1 MISNT
6 TPAARFVHK
15 GSVVVRIVVRIVYV
29 VVYVVAFVV
38 VVVVVV
44 DLPSSPSGTHLFFF

>member
-38 VVVVVV
+38 VVVVV